1 MITFCEYPERAV
13 NKSGPRVTW
22 EQPYRSG
29 SIAAAALDRQVSI
42 AMFVVGNRGLESVF
56 FQKAAAGSAFIGDL
70 EGSVEPLF
78 TEPEFRSQGSFVAR
92 LTPATLPDLDL
103 GF

>member
-1 MITFCEYPERAV
+1 MITFCDYPEHAV
-13 NKSGPRVTW
+13 KKSGPQVTW

-29 SIAAAALDRQVSI
+29 SIAAAALDRQLSI
-42 AMFVVGNRGLESVF
+42 ARFVVGNRELEAAF
-56 FQKAAAGSAFIGDL
+56 IQKAVAGSEFASDL
-70 EGSVEPLF
+70 EGSVDLLF
-78 TEPEFRSQGSFVAR
+78 TEPEFRTQGSFVAR